1 MANFRRASV
10 ETTIPTKKRNLE
22 RLTISAR
29 TMKIFENLRIR
40 RDRLIEQNFSNNVL
54 SFIINNNSNDPS

>member
-40 RDRLIEQNFSNNVL
+40 DRLIEQNFSNNVL

>member
-29 TMKIFENLRIR
+29 TMKIFENLR
-40 RDRLIEQNFSNNVL
+40 DRLIEQNFSNNVL
-54 SFIINNNSNDPS
+54 SFIINNNSKTNDPS

>member
-22 RLTISAR
+22 RSAISAR
-29 TMKIFENLRIR
+29 TMKIFENL

>member
-29 TMKIFENLRIR
+29 TMKIFENLR
-40 RDRLIEQNFSNNVL
+40 DRLIEQNFSNNVL